1 MPLSHKLV
9 TMNENPITLTVGQDE
24 ALVLFELL
32 ADFSKQPALK
42 ISNAAE
48 RLALVR
54 LHGALERTL
63 VEPFMDNYRARVDE
77 ARSRLIAQ
85 SGTT

>member
-1 MPLSHKLV
+1 MSDKKINFEL
-9 TMNENPITLTVGQDE
+9 GRDE

-32 ADFSKQPALK
+32 AGFYDESTLDVPTP
-42 ISNAAE
+42 AE

-63 VEPFMDNYRARVDE
+63 VEPLQPDYRILLASARDRL
-77 ARSRLIAQ
+77 RSQL
-85 SGTT
+85 